1 MTKPISN
8 RQEGHDMVN
17 HPPHYADTVPGVECI
32 EVTRNF
38 DFNCGNVIKYV
49 WRAGSKAED
58 GFALIQKEH
67 EDIKKA
73 RFYLRD
79 EIKNLEAGNLIPN
92 DLSRDA
98 QILIDKV
105 VAHFYSIEKYGRGN
119 IIKEIARAFSDPTA
133 SHSERVKHLNYAL
146 ITLSDLCAI
155 LKHLAEEAQ

>member
-92 DLSRDA
+92 DLSKDTLLR
-98 QILIDKV
+98 IDKV
-105 VAHFYSIEKYGRGN
+105 VDHFYSTGKYGRAN
-119 IIKEIARAFSDPTA
+119 IIREISRAFSNADTIQA
-133 SHSERVKHLNYAL
+133 RVKHLKSAL
-146 ITLSDLCAI
+146 IILGDLCS
-155 LKHLAEEAQ
+155 LLEHLAKEAQ